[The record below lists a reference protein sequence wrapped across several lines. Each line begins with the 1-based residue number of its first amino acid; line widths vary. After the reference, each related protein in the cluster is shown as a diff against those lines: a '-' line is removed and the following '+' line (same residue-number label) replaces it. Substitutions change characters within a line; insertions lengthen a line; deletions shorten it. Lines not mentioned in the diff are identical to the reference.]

1 MNNDTVNET
10 WIDKLVDELVDSK
23 NEISDLRADRSNVDL
38 FTTMILNNVGLNY
51 AGDGLRLESDTGI
64 LEYLRALYPSSYE
77 RKLKEL
83 QAERE
88 AEIKKLAEAKAKE
101 SKAKKEA

>member
-1 MNNDTVNET
+1 MSEITNET

-23 NEISDLRADRSNVDL
+23 NEISDLRADRANVDL
-38 FTTMILNNVGLNY
+38 FTTMILNNAGLNY
-51 AGDGLRLESDTGI
+51 SGDGLRLESDTAI
-64 LEYLRALYPSSYE
+64 LEYLRALYPLSYE

-88 AEIKKLAEAKAKE
+88 AEIKKLTEAKAKE